1 MSPEAGKGRAPNI
14 RDVAALAGVSYQT
27 VSRVLNGSEKIR
39 PETKQRVL
47 AAIEESG
54 FRPNQAARALV
65 TSRSRT
71 IGVLSTHQQ
80 AHFGPQTMVHAME
93 VAAEAVGYRLAV
105 VTTGATAASIVHALE
120 RLMSQA
126 VEAVIVVAPKV
137 SVFEAIEDSAIDVPL
152 VTLDSSIHNKRPGG
166 THSFAVDQYAGARM
180 ATRHLIELGHRSII
194 HVAGPQDWIEAD
206 ERMQGFLFELSENDL
221 SVSAPILGELS
232 ADFGY
237 MAGLELARRRDFS
250 AVFAANDHMA
260 LGLLHAFRDEGLSVP
275 GDVSV
280 VGFDDI
286 PDAAHY
292 LPPLTT
298 VRQDFAAV
306 GRRSV
311 EIVVAAI
318 DSGSLGPLELVS
330 PTLMVRESTAP
341 PPAGWR

>member
-1 MSPEAGKGRAPNI
+1 MPPEAGKGRAPNI

-47 AAIEESG
+47 EAIQESG

-65 TSRSRT
+65 TSRSQT
-71 IGVLSTHQQ
+71 IGVLSTHQS
-80 AHFGPQTMVHAME
+80 AHWGPQTMVHAME
-93 VAAEAVGYRLAV
+93 VAATAAGYRLAV
-105 VTTGATAASIVHALE
+105 VTTGSTPSSIGEALE
-120 RLMSQA
+120 RLIGQA

-137 SVFEAIEDSAIDVPL
+137 SVFEAIEDSSLDLPL
-152 VTLDSSIHNKRPGG
+152 IALDSSIHNKRPGRAY
-166 THSFAVDQYAGARM
+166 SFAVDQYEGARM

-206 ERMQGFLFELSENDL
+206 ERMQGFLFELGEHDL
-221 SVSAPILGELS
+221 PVRAPFLGELS

-237 MAGLELARRRDFS
+237 RAGLELVRRRDFS
-250 AVFAANDHMA
+250 AVFAANDQMA

-306 GRRSV
+306 GRRSI
-311 EIVVAAI
+311 EIVLGAI
-318 DSGSLGPLELVS
+318 GSDAVGTVEFIR

-341 PPAGWR
+341 PSPAWR

>member
-1 MSPEAGKGRAPNI
+1 MPPEAGKGRAPNI

-27 VSRVLNGSEKIR
+27 VSRVLNDSEKIR
-39 PETKQRVL
+39 PETKRRVL

-65 TSRSRT
+65 TSKSGT
-71 IGVLSTHQQ
+71 IGVLSTHQY
-80 AHFGPQTMVHAME
+80 AHYGPQTMVHAME
-93 VAAEAVGYRLAV
+93 VAADLAGYRLAL
-105 VTTGATAASIVHALE
+105 VTTGSTPETIVEALD
-120 RLMSQA
+120 RLVRQA
-126 VEAVIVVAPKV
+126 VEALIVVAPKV
-137 SVFEAIEDSAIDVPL
+137 SVFEAIEDSSLDLPL
-152 VTLDSSIHNKRPGG
+152 VTLDSSIHNKRPGRA
-166 THSFAVDQYAGARM
+166 HSFAVDQYEGARM

-194 HVAGPQDWIEAD
+194 HLAGPQDWIEAD

-221 SVSAPILGELS
+221 PVRAPILGELS

-237 MAGLELARRRDFS
+237 RAGLELVRRRDFS
-250 AVFAANDHMA
+250 AVFAANDQMA

-275 GDVSV
+275 HDVSV

-306 GRRSV
+306 GRRAV
-311 EIVVAAI
+311 ELVIREL
-318 DSGSLGPLELVS
+318 DSGGSGGVEFIS
-330 PTLMVRESTAP
+330 PTLMVRESTSP
-341 PPAGWR
+341 PPAHWR

>member
-1 MSPEAGKGRAPNI
+1 MSPEAAKGRAPNI

-27 VSRVLNGSEKIR
+27 VSRVLNDSEKIR
-39 PETKQRVL
+39 PETRQRVL
-47 AAIEESG
+47 AAIEKSG

-65 TSRSRT
+65 TSKSRT
-71 IGVLSTHQQ
+71 IGVLSTHQY
-80 AHFGPQTMVHAME
+80 AHYGPQTMVHAME
-93 VAAEAVGYRLAV
+93 VAADLAGYRLAL
-105 VTTGATAASIVHALE
+105 VTTGATPETIVEALD
-120 RLMSQA
+120 RLVRQA
-126 VEAVIVVAPKV
+126 VEALIVVAPKV
-137 SVFEAIEDSAIDVPL
+137 SVFEAIEDSALDLPL
-152 VTLDSSIHNKRPGG
+152 VTLDSSIHNKRPGRA
-166 THSFAVDQYAGARM
+166 HSFAVDQYEGARM

-194 HVAGPQDWIEAD
+194 HLAGPQDWIEAD

-221 SVSAPILGELS
+221 PVRAPILGELS

-237 MAGLELARRRDFS
+237 RAGLELVRRRDFS
-250 AVFAANDHMA
+250 AVFAANDQMA

-275 GDVSV
+275 HDVSV

-298 VRQDFAAV
+298 VRQDFAEV

-311 EIVVAAI
+311 ELVIGEL
-318 DSGSLGPLELVS
+318 GSEHPGGVEFIR

-341 PPAGWR
+341 PPIGWR

>member
-1 MSPEAGKGRAPNI
+1 MPPEAGKGRAPNI

-71 IGVLSTHQQ
+71 IGVLSTHQE

-93 VAAEAVGYRLAV
+93 VAADAAGYRLAV
-105 VTTGATAASIVHALE
+105 VTTGTTPATIVDALD
-120 RLMSQA
+120 RLVSQA
-126 VEAVIVVAPKV
+126 VEALVVVAPKV
-137 SVFEAIEDSAIDVPL
+137 SVFEAIEDSSLDLPL
-152 VTLDSSIHNKRPGG
+152 VTLDSSIHNKRPGRA
-166 THSFAVDQYAGARM
+166 HSFAVDQYEGARM
-180 ATRHLIELGHRSII
+180 ATRHLVELGHRSII

-206 ERMQGFLFELSENDL
+206 ERMQGFLFELGENDL
-221 SVSAPILGELS
+221 PVRAPILGELS

-237 MAGLELARRRDFS
+237 RAGLELVRRRDFS
-250 AVFAANDHMA
+250 AVFAANDQMA

-275 GDVSV
+275 HDVSV

-306 GRRSV
+306 GRRAV
-311 EIVVAAI
+311 
-318 DSGSLGPLELVS
+318 ELVIGELGS
-330 PTLMVRESTAP
+330 ERPGGVEFIRPTLMVRESTAP
-341 PPAGWR
+341 PPPAWR

>member
-1 MSPEAGKGRAPNI
+1 MPPEAGRGRAPNI
-14 RDVAALAGVSYQT
+14 RDVAAIAGVSYQT

-47 AAIEESG
+47 EAIEESG

-71 IGVLSTHQQ
+71 IGVLSTHQY
-80 AHFGPQTMVHAME
+80 AHYGPQTMVHAME
-93 VAAEAVGYRLAV
+93 VAADLAGYRLAL
-105 VTTGATAASIVHALE
+105 VTTGSTPETIAAALE
-120 RLMSQA
+120 RLVSQA
-126 VEAVIVVAPKV
+126 VEALIVVAPKV
-137 SVFEAIEDSAIDVPL
+137 SVFEAIEDSSLDLPL
-152 VTLDSSIHNKRPGG
+152 VTLDSSIHNKRPGRA
-166 THSFAVDQYAGARM
+166 HSFAVDQYEGARM

-206 ERMQGFLFELSENDL
+206 ERMQGFLFELGEKDL
-221 SVSAPILGELS
+221 PVRAPILGELS

-237 MAGLELARRRDFS
+237 RAGVELVRRRDFS
-250 AVFAANDHMA
+250 AVFAANDQMA

-275 GDVSV
+275 HDVSV

-311 EIVVAAI
+311 ELVIGEL
-318 DSGSLGPLELVS
+318 DQGRPGSVEFIR

-341 PPAGWR
+341 PTAGWR